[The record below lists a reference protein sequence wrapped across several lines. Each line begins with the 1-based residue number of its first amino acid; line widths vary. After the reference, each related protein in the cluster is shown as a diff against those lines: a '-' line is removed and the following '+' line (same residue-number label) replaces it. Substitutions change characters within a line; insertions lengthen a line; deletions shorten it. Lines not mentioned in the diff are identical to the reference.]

1 MLRATVCLG
10 SLLLLSTIATA
21 QTQAPAP
28 SQTPAASQAPVRVEA
43 ADGKSLFRNKTCIAC
58 HGREGSRAIQ
68 NYPEIAGQDAKY
80 LLAQMNDI
88 ADGKRL
94 AGPDARGYPRTQG
107 MKDIMH
113 LVNVEERAAIADY
126 LSKLPAPKPRALDP
140 APTPEQIAAG
150 KDAYTKGG
158 CITCHGVDGLKPQ
171 SGYPALAGMK
181 RDYLVLQMNEIREGV
196 RKNGKVALMLPFS
209 KKLDDAKTM
218 AIANYLSQIERAP
231 K

>member
-113 LVNVEERAAIADY
+113 LVNVEGNCPRPSRARSIPRRRPSRSLRARTPIPKAAA
-126 LSKLPAPKPRALDP
+126 SPAMVWTD
-140 APTPEQIAAG
+140 
-150 KDAYTKGG
+150 
-158 CITCHGVDGLKPQ
+158 
-171 SGYPALAGMK
+171 
-181 RDYLVLQMNEIREGV
+181 
-196 RKNGKVALMLPFS
+196 
-209 KKLDDAKTM
+209 
-218 AIANYLSQIERAP
+218 
-231 K
+231 